1 MRILLLGGTKFLGKR
16 IAQIALTR
24 GHDVTCLARGTSA
37 TVAGTRFVK
46 ADRDEANGLE
56 AVSRERW
63 DAVIELTQHP
73 EHAKRAANELTAA
86 HAIFVSTGSVYA
98 DQNAISTEADEVVP
112 GLDQPKMS
120 DMQQY
125 PFAKMSCEEEYSTAF
140 DQLTIIRSGLIG
152 GYGDETGRCGYYPW
166 RFANPTAPEVVV
178 PDPSF
183 PVAILDAE
191 DLATWIVI
199 CAEERIT
206 EVFNAAGEPTTLAD
220 VFEICRKLAAN
231 DVQPR
236 VVSNDV
242 LLEHEVA
249 PWMGPESLP
258 LWLPD
263 PAWRNVALLDS
274 ELARSHKLTTRPLAE
289 TLAAGLRY
297 EQDRQT
303 PRQAGLSDE
312 KERDILAAHTRRA
325 KSG

>member
-1 MRILLLGGTKFLGKR
+1 MHILLLGGTRFLGKY

-37 TVAGTRFVK
+37 PVAGTRFVK
-46 ADRDEANGLE
+46 ADRDEDDGLE
-56 AVSRERW
+56 AVSGERW
-63 DAVIELTQHP
+63 DVVIDLAVHP
-73 EHAKRAANELTAA
+73 EHARRAANGLNAA

-98 DQNAISTEADEVVP
+98 EQTAINSETDELVT

-125 PFAKMSCEEEYSTAF
+125 PCAKASCEKEYSAAF
-140 DQLTIIRSGLIG
+140 DQLTIIRPGLIG

-166 RFANPTAPEVVV
+166 RFANPTGPEVVV

-206 EVFNAAGEPTTLAD
+206 GEFNAAGEPTTLAE
-220 VFEICRKLAAN
+220 VVEISRQLAAN
-231 DVQPR
+231 DVQAR
-236 VVSNDV
+236 VVNNDV

-263 PAWRNVALLDS
+263 PALRNVALLES

-303 PRQAGLSDE
+303 PRHAGLSDE
-312 KERDILAAHTRRA
+312 KEREILAAHTRRA
-325 KSG
+325 MSG